1 MVARIKTKDTVL
13 VCVGKDK
20 GKQGTVIDICRD
32 KGVVKVKGINLVTRH
47 IKARKANDVPG
58 IKKEEGYINISNVMP
73 VCSSCKK
80 ACRATTVTL
89 ADGGRSRSCGRCKE
103 VF

>member
-1 MVARIKTKDTVL
+1 MVARIRTKDSVI

-20 GKQGTVIDICRD
+20 GKQGVVFDICQ
-32 KGVVKVKGINLVTRH
+32 KQGAVKVKGINLVTRH
-47 IKARKANDVPG
+47 VKARNDVAGG

-73 VCSSCKK
+73 VCTSCKK
-80 ACRATTVTL
+80 GCRVMTKTS
-89 ADGGRSRSCGRCKE
+89 DKGDRSRSCGRCKE

>member
-1 MVARIKTKDTVL
+1 MVARIRTKDSVV

-20 GKQGTVIDICRD
+20 GKQGVVIDICQKR
-32 KGVVKVKGINLVTRH
+32 GAVKVKGISLVTRH
-47 IKARKANDVPG
+47 VKGKQNVEAG

-73 VCSSCKK
+73 VCTSCKK
-80 ACRATTVTL
+80 GCRVMTKTS
-89 ADGGRSRSCGRCKE
+89 DNGDRSRSCGRCKE